1 MGRLAA
7 WWIACALG
15 VLHAVGA
22 RAAMQEDGLHPPAP
36 KGAAPAETLDGGGP
50 AAPPRGD
57 AAAALG
63 VIPAPKQ
70 ATLDQGDFELDEFAA
85 LLVSEEAAPSI
96 RAAARVV
103 QLGIR
108 ERFGLDLPII
118 RIADERKQRPRKC
131 IWVIDPQVFRP
142 DPKRPGE
149 RRTAPASLRPHS
161 PENTIGV
168 RGLKFTD
175 EMVVEGYFIRVDPI
189 AVVIH
194 GATEAGSYW
203 GAQTLLQLIRPPR
216 RATLFRRG
224 RGPTIP
230 CLWMADWPSCRDR
243 IVPPELKVPAEPDAA
258 ERFLQLAAHYKLNGI
273 PKGSVPEDEA
283 VRERLR
289 HISEYHPVPCMEK
302 FVPLPGDPPLARLA
316 REAAAAGRTRF
327 ALAAFAEAA
336 WGPPDP
342 EPGLFQQRFAQES
355 GEKPPAPAPAAK

>member
-1 MGRLAA
+1 MGRRAA
-7 WWIACALG
+7 LSLDWILSLVCALG
-15 VLHAVGA
+15 AQ
-22 RAAMQEDGLHPPAP
+22 AAMQEDGLNPPAP
-36 KGAAPAETLDGGGP
+36 KGAAPAETLDGDGP

-63 VIPAPKQ
+63 VVPAPKQ
-70 ATLDQGDFELDEFAA
+70 VTLEQGVFELDEFAA
-85 LLVSEEAAPSI
+85 LLVSDAAAPSI

-103 QLGIR
+103 QLGVR

-118 RIADERKQRPRKC
+118 RIADERKQQPRKC
-131 IWVIDPQVFRP
+131 IWVIDPQVLRP

-149 RRTAPASLRPHS
+149 RITAPAKLRPHS

-168 RGLKFTD
+168 RGLRFTD

-216 RATLFRRG
+216 RGSLFRRG

-230 CLWMADWPSCRDR
+230 CLWMADWPSNRDR

-258 ERFLQLAAHYKLNGI
+258 EEFLKLAARYKLNGI
-273 PKGSVPEDEA
+273 PKGSVPPDDA

-289 HISEYHPVPCMEK
+289 HISGYHPVPCMEK
-302 FVPLPGDPPLARLA
+302 FVPLPGAPPLARLA
-316 REAAAAGRTRF
+316 REAAAEGRTRL

-355 GEKPPAPAPAAK
+355 GEKPPVPPPAAK